1 MEQKVPTSRKLVLV
15 EKRVLR
21 VCETRYKFQESAE
34 ISEAVLRTISETKSY
49 KENSNKKVNTSR
61 KIRKLQKEH

>member
-34 ISEAVLRTISETKSY
+34 ISEAVLRTISETKSC

-61 KIRKLQKEH
+61 KIRKLQIEH